1 MGSLDDIRERRAA
14 VTAQLCGPDG
24 PFATTTETV
33 LGEPMDVFAQRPG
46 SIRELLAAAASHGD
60 QEYAVFGPRR
70 ITFADHV
77 ATVGSV
83 AAAMRDRHGIGPG
96 DRVAMWGANS
106 YEYLVA
112 WFATVSLGAIFT
124 ALNGWWVGEEARH
137 GLALSEPSLLIADRK
152 RLDRLEGD
160 DPGVPFVLV
169 DPAAAD
175 DGTVGFGTLEAHAP
189 GAPLPDTPI
198 AEDDPALILFTSGTT
213 GRPKGAVLTH
223 RNIVALCQIQAVN
236 GAVAAALQPPSTPS
250 PHATCAYSASP
261 MFHVSGLLNVGTG
274 MVFVGGKVVWGTGRF
289 DPAEVMATVE
299 RERCTSMSIFG
310 TTAWRMLQHP
320 DFGRWDLSSLS
331 GMGGGG
337 APISPALQEQLRA
350 AVPSVEGRVSIGYGL
365 TESTSL
371 ATTATGAELGIDP
384 NTVGVP
390 LPLTQVE
397 IRDPDGRAL
406 PDGDEGE
413 ICVRS
418 PLVMLGY
425 WRQPDATAEAIGPG
439 RWLRTGDIG
448 FLRDGYLYL
457 GSRRRDLILRG
468 AENIYPVE
476 IENVL
481 EGHPDVAEA
490 AVLGVD
496 HEELG
501 QEVKAI
507 VVPRTGRVLDPAD
520 LAAFVAQHLA
530 YFKVP
535 AHWELRDEPLPRN
548 ASGKILKHVLETG
561 DASSFVED

>member
-1 MGSLDDIRERRAA
+1 MGSLDDIRARRAA
-14 VTAQLCGPDG
+14 ATDQLCGPGG

-33 LGEPMDVFAQRPG
+33 LGEPMEVFAQRPG
-46 SIRELLAAAASHGD
+46 SIRDLLAAAAVHGD
-60 QEYAVFGPRR
+60 KEYAVFGSRR
-70 ITFADHV
+70 ITFREHI

-83 AAAMRDRHGIGPG
+83 AAALRDRHGIRPG

-112 WFATVSLGAIFT
+112 WFATASLGAIFT
-124 ALNGWWVGEEARH
+124 ALNGWWVGDEARY
-137 GLALSEPSLLIADRK
+137 GLARAEPSLLVADRK
-152 RLDRLEGD
+152 RLDRLDGE
-160 DPGVPFVLV
+160 DPGVPVVLV
-169 DPAAAD
+169 DPADGELEGFAA
-175 DGTVGFGTLEAHAP
+175 LEAYAP

-223 RNIVALCQIQAVN
+223 RNIVALCQVQAVN
-236 GAVAAALQPPSTPS
+236 GAVAAMLQPQSQPS
-250 PHATCAYSASP
+250 PYETCAYSGSP
-261 MFHVSGLLNVGTG
+261 MFHVSGLLNVATG

-289 DPAEVMATVE
+289 DPAEVMAAVE

-320 DFGRWDLSSLS
+320 DFGRWDLSSIS

-371 ATTATGAELGIDP
+371 ATTATGAELAIDP
-384 NTVGVP
+384 NTMGVP

-397 IRDPDGRAL
+397 IRDADGRTLA
-406 PDGDEGE
+406 DGEEGE

-425 WRQPDATAEAIGPG
+425 WRQPEATAETIGPG

-448 FLRDGYLYL
+448 YLRDGYLYL

-468 AENIYPVE
+468 AENIYPAE

-481 EGHPDVAEA
+481 EAHPDVAEA

-507 VVPRTGRVLDPAD
+507 VVPRNGRELDPAD

-535 AHWELRDEPLPRN
+535 AHWELRHEPLPRN

-561 DASSFVED
+561 DASTFVED